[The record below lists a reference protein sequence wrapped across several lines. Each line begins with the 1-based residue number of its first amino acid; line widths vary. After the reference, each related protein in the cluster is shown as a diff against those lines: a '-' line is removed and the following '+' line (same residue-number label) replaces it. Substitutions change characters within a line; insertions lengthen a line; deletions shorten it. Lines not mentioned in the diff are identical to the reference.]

1 MSRVEEAKKN
11 SNWQQH
17 SHPTKVLTL
26 VSSTR
31 AHLIFNNHTSEIRV
45 PYLRDEQTTPPSN
58 SPTPRMKS
66 GGPFS
71 NHCQSV
77 FRVGSADSVRARVCV
92 SELTFSPS
100 VEWRSWLPVLF
111 LTRPLGGAF
120 SGSISV
126 VAAWRAVV
134 SAPPPLQSRI

>member
-92 SELTFSPS
+92 SELTFSPR
-100 VEWRSWLPVLF
+100 EWRSRLPVLF
-111 LTRPLGGAF
+111 LTRSAVPFQAR
-120 SGSISV
+120 SV
-126 VAAWRAVV
+126 
-134 SAPPPLQSRI
+134 S

>member
-77 FRVGSADSVRARVCV
+77 FRVGSADSVRARVCR
-92 SELTFSPS
+92 F
-100 VEWRSWLPVLF
+100 RADLF
-111 LTRPLGGAF
+111 VKL
-120 SGSISV
+120 
-126 VAAWRAVV
+126 
-134 SAPPPLQSRI
+134 